1 MFERTV
7 DLLSEFVDVD
17 PSDISED
24 TALVDDLGLSSLDVI
39 KIVSAFEDEFDV
51 EIPDRIIPTFRTVG
65 DVVKFLEENAE

>member
-7 DLLSEFVDVD
+7 ELLSEFVDAD
-17 PSDISED
+17 PSDITED

-51 EIPDRIIPTFRTVG
+51 EIPDRIIPTLHTVG
-65 DVVKFLEENAE
+65 DVVRFLEENA

>member
-7 DLLSEFVDVD
+7 ELLSEFVDAD
-17 PSDISED
+17 PSDITED

-51 EIPDRIIPTFRTVG
+51 EIPDRIIPTLHTVG
-65 DVVKFLEENAE
+65 DVVRFLEENAE